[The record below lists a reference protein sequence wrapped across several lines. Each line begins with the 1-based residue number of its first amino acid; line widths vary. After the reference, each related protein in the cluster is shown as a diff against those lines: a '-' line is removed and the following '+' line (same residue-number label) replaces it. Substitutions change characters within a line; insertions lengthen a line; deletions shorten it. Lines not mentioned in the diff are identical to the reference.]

1 MSLKETKY
9 FVKKMDNLVREQY
22 RKTAE
27 LDRAVE
33 LLCVILS
40 KDEDKIDKDYV
51 SMAVKSQ
58 HRHRQLYL
66 QKLYDCEMSDE
77 ENEIWTDL
85 INSLE

>member
-51 SMAVKSQ
+51 AMAVKSQ
-58 HRHRQLYL
+58 YRHRQLYL